1 MIRSGILLGTLALLL
16 PGQEARAES
25 SSATVAGISI
35 ERLNVF
41 DPSVPGED
49 WWPFRMANLIHIK
62 TRKSVVLHEVLIS
75 PGSRFD
81 DLKAIETERNLRSL
95 GFIRHAELRPIP
107 RPDGKLDL
115 RVRTQ
120 DSWTLM
126 PQFGVGTEGGDNF
139 FIAGIREGN
148 LLGYGKEISYF
159 HSEVGPTVRNELR
172 YSDPRVWNS
181 WYGLLTHFADT
192 SRGSEVGVRLS
203 NPFVSFASRWA
214 SDVSWAKISEEQE
227 LFQASET
234 TSRFDLDYRA
244 VRALGAVRL
253 GRSRSFVQRVQ
264 AGTLFE
270 RYRFAALTET
280 AAGTLPSDRTLSG
293 PLVGYSW
300 IQPKYIKETEIHS
313 MQRVEDFNLG
323 NEFMFDAGPMLKS
336 WGSDRDRWIGS
347 ALMQQGLRLA
357 PGRFILAQAGVQGRL
372 AGRVV
377 ENAMFFSNLNLFW
390 KTEWPFRQTFVTHL
404 EWNTTRRL
412 DGEKQLS
419 LGGSTGLR
427 GYKNDSF
434 TGDKAVLLNFEDRFF
449 HDREFFHLVYLG
461 GVVFFDAG
469 IVQAEGTRLALKQ
482 FKSDIGFGLRFS
494 PSRSTSGRVVRLD
507 LAYALNDGPGRDRWV
522 VSIRGG
528 QAFSIFNSS
537 NRRALRRPDD
547 VIVTSRP
554 ADRLLRR

>member
-1 MIRSGILLGTLALLL
+1 MIRSGTALAALAFLLTG
-16 PGQEARAES
+16 PEARAES
-25 SSATVAGISI
+25 SSSTIANVSI
-35 ERLNVF
+35 ERVNVF
-41 DPSVPGED
+41 NPAVPGEN
-49 WWPFRMANLIHIK
+49 WWPFRMANIIHIK
-62 TRKSVVLHEVLIS
+62 TKERVIRREVLLP
-75 PGSRFD
+75 PGSRWD

-95 GFIRHAELRPIP
+95 GFIRHAEVKYVSL
-107 RPDGKLDL
+107 PDGKLDL

-120 DSWTLM
+120 DSWTLA
-126 PQFGVGTEGGDNF
+126 PQFSIGTEGGDNF

-148 LLGYGKEISYF
+148 LLGYGKGISYF

-172 YSDPRVWNS
+172 YNDPRVWGS

-203 NPFVSFASRWA
+203 NPFFSFTSPWA
-214 SDVSWAKISEEQE
+214 SDISWATISEEIE
-227 LFQASET
+227 IFQGAET
-234 TSRFDLDYRA
+234 TSKFDLDFRTVRSLAA
-244 VRALGAVRL
+244 VRI
-253 GRSRSFVQRVQ
+253 GRSRRFVQRLQ

-270 RYRFAALTET
+270 RYRFGAKAET
-280 AAGTLPSDRTLSG
+280 AAGTLPADRTLSG

-300 IQPKYIKETEIHS
+300 IQPKYLKETEINS
-313 MQRVEDFNLG
+313 TARVEDFNLG
-323 NEFMFDAGPMLKS
+323 NEFTLDAGPMLKS

-357 PGRFILAQAGVQGRL
+357 PGRFVLAQVGVQGRL
-372 AGRVV
+372 AGRLI
-377 ENAMFFSNLNLFW
+377 ENGMFFSSLNLFW
-390 KTEWPFRQTFVTHL
+390 KTAWPFRQTFVGHL
-404 EWNTTRRL
+404 EWTTTRRL
-412 DGEKQLS
+412 DAEKQLA

-449 HDREFFHLVYLG
+449 SDREFFHLVYLG

-469 IVQAEGTRLALKQ
+469 IVQAEGTRLALNQ

-507 LAYALNDGPGRDRWV
+507 LAYALNDGPGRSRWV
-522 VSIRGG
+522 VSIRGR

-537 NRRALRRPDD
+537 SRRALRRPDD
-547 VIVTSRP
+547 VIVSARP

>member
-41 DPSVPGED
+41 DPSVTGED

-214 SDVSWAKISEEQE
+214 SDVSWAKINEEQE
-227 LFQASET
+227 LFQSAET
-234 TSRFDLDYRA
+234 TSKFDLDFRA
-244 VRALGAVRL
+244 VRSLGAVRV
-253 GRSRSFVQRVQ
+253 GRSRRFVQRVQ

-270 RYRFAALTET
+270 RYRFGAKTET

-300 IQPKYIKETEIHS
+300 IQPKYLKETEINS

-323 NEFMFDAGPMLKS
+323 NEFMIDAGPMLKS

-377 ENAMFFSNLNLFW
+377 ENAIFFSNLNLVW
-390 KTEWPFRQTFVTHL
+390 KTEWPFRQTFVSHL

-412 DGEKQLS
+412 DGEKQLA
-419 LGGSTGLR
+419 LGGSAGLR

-434 TGDKAVLLNFEDRFF
+434 TGDKVVLLNFEDRVF
-449 HDREFFHLVYLG
+449 HDRDFFHLLYLG

-469 IVQAEGTRLALKQ
+469 IVQAKGARLSLRQ
-482 FKSDIGFGLRFS
+482 FKSDVGFGLRFS
-494 PSRSTSGRVVRLD
+494 PSR
-507 LAYALNDGPGRDRWV
+507 
-522 VSIRGG
+522 
-528 QAFSIFNSS
+528 
-537 NRRALRRPDD
+537 
-547 VIVTSRP
+547 
-554 ADRLLRR
+554 